1 MRPQIFFPQ
10 NRSALKNRLIR
21 ASKEQHF
28 CKGHKHLSRS
38 SKISF
43 NFPSINKKRVEEVSY
58 PFFYFTYIFPSFPL
72 SIKLIPF

>member
-1 MRPQIFFPQ
+1 MRPQIFFSQ
-10 NRSALKNRLIR
+10 NRSALKNRVIR

-28 CKGHKHLSRS
+28 CKGHKHLSS

-58 PFFYFTYIFPSFPL
+58 PFFYFTYFPL
-72 SIKLIPF
+72 LSTFN